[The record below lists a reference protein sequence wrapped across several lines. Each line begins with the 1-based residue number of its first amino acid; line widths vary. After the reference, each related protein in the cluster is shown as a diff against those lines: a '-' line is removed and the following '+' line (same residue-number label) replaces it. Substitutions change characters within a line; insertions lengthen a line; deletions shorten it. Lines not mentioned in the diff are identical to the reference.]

1 MFWIKLWCHFTA
13 LLQFGFYKLVYGG
26 SLKIGKKVTW
36 RRGFSI
42 MKDKAAVVAIGD
54 DCFFNN
60 DCSIAANRCVAI
72 GSGTLFGENVKIYD
86 HNHRFRDAALPL
98 KAQGFADGEV
108 HIGQNCWIGSNAV
121 ILKGADIGDRCV
133 IGAGCVIDGKV
144 PADTIVKRSA
154 AQLQLPIE
162 RSKK

>member
-1 MFWIKLWCHFTA
+1 M
-13 LLQFGFYKLVYGG
+13 
-26 SLKIGKKVTW
+26 
-36 RRGFSI
+36 
-42 MKDKAAVVAIGD
+42 
-54 DCFFNN
+54 
-60 DCSIAANRCVAI
+60 
-72 GSGTLFGENVKIYD
+72 
-86 HNHRFRDAALPL
+86 
-98 KAQGFADGEV
+98 
-108 HIGQNCWIGSNAV
+108 